1 MEVCKDSAEA
11 DAGQDAL
18 DLARQAAACEAE
30 RERHVGQYTYELVF
44 RDGSVGKVYASVSA
58 MLMRPLGS
66 KGVAHPGVDYAVG
79 ATVDARLDREAAFEH
94 AEVISRRD
102 VGSGA
107 VERAAKSES
116 DAARERRQ
124 NELLQRR
131 EELQR
136 KGQGG
141 NRASTLELY
150 ANSRKDGKA
159 E

>member
-30 RERHVGQYTYELVF
+30 RHVGQYTYELAF

-79 ATVDARLDREAAFEH
+79 AKVDARLDREAAFEH

-150 ANSRKDGKA
+150 ANSRRDGKA